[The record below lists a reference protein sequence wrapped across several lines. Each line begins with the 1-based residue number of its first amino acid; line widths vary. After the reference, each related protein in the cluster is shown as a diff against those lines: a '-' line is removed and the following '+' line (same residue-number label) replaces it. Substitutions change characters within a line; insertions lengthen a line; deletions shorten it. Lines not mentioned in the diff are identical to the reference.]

1 MTEVADTSASRRQSW
16 RNAWVLIAA
25 QAILGSQMSM
35 IFIVGGLAGAMLA
48 PNRCLATLPVSM
60 VDELP
65 SAPFPPWTKRC
76 SPSSREPKARKL
88 ASAIP

>member
-1 MTEVADTSASRRQSW
+1 MTEVADTFASRRQSW

-48 PNRCLATLPVSM
+48 PNRCLAPRL
-60 VDELP
+60 
-65 SAPFPPWTKRC
+65 APPAIGER
-76 SPSSREPKARKL
+76 SRA
-88 ASAIP
+88 ASR